1 MEYFDKPK
9 TVSVGETSEVKYS
22 WEHIYNRDQYGKS
35 AKLKGTDAYIF
46 KILAFILTPS
56 SGLLDYNMESWYI
69 KEKVGLLDDGTKVN
83 NEIEKLKLCL
93 SKLKIP
99 ISAVDYTYDEKTKK
113 VNLVFVFSTTAY
125 VVDPIIDGLGDFSN
139 IVKKINLK

>member
-1 MEYFDKPK
+1 
-9 TVSVGETSEVKYS
+9 
-22 WEHIYNRDQYGKS
+22 
-35 AKLKGTDAYIF
+35 
-46 KILAFILTPS
+46 
-56 SGLLDYNMESWYI
+56 MESWYI

-125 VVDPIIDGLGDFSN
+125 VVDPIISELGDFSN

>member
-9 TVSVGETSEVKYS
+9 TSTVGETTEVKYS
-22 WEHIYNRDQYGKS
+22 WEHIYNRDQYGKT

-69 KEKVGLLDDGTKVN
+69 KEKV
-83 NEIEKLKLCL
+83 KLCL

-125 VVDPIIDGLGDFSN
+125 VVDPIISELGDFSN